1 MQTSQSKQKTH
12 NQRYSLI
19 YNLNYNR
26 IVNFFINLLLL
37 ILLSIYVFIVT
48 INIISYIAQ
57 YPTLNRCQIKS
68 GIWDRDNSIC
78 GFLVIY
84 GDNLE
89 LRKIL
94 LD

>member
-57 YPTLNRCQIKS
+57 YPHSIVVRLSPES
-68 GIWDRDNSIC
+68 GTEIIQFVVFW
-78 GFLVIY
+78 
-84 GDNLE
+84 
-89 LRKIL
+89 
-94 LD
+94 